1 MAENDIKR
9 YIIIYKVFSY
19 KVFPDEIS
27 NIICSYIESP
37 TSKIIKDLNIF
48 DDPYECLK
56 INKTYDFKHIHV
68 PRLVNAICRCC
79 DRCRFRLTPE
89 EYIHKDMYELFL
101 KQKMCFEC
109 IQDKKL
115 KIYYTSCESFVLLCI
130 LLAIIRFDI
139 LIALLTYRFYHSI
152 QV

>member
-1 MAENDIKR
+1 MFLN
-9 YIIIYKVFSY
+9 

-37 TSKIIKDLNIF
+37 TSNIIKKMIIF
-48 DDPYECLK
+48 DEPYECLK
-56 INKTYDFKHIHV
+56 INKIYNFKHIHI
-68 PRLVNAICRCC
+68 PRLLNAICRCC